1 MRAVSAQSLAIATE
15 LPTKPVANR
24 TTSVSAATMSA
35 VRRMRRALEELGL
48 SVPGDVSAAGYD
60 GITVGKVISLTTVQ
74 QDTAALGSACAAEL
88 IRAVEEGEQFV
99 PRKELI
105 PCSLFTGATVK
116 KI

>member
-1 MRAVSAQSLAIATE
+1 MIFPFS
-15 LPTKPVANR
+15 VA
-24 TTSVSAATMSA
+24 A
-35 VRRMRRALEELGL
+35 RALEELGL